1 MIRLVVRLIPPVHRK
16 KATWGPVPASVR
28 IPRESGFILLGSNA
42 EVCVQHTH
50 ERGYRE
56 LR

>member
-1 MIRLVVRLIPPVHRK
+1 VRLIPPVHRK